1 MFEEVTVINQA
12 ETTNKEDSVSTEL
25 QNLSKPLF
33 IKIFFFLMTTYG
45 NSRPGTESIA
55 DPVAMLDP

>member
-33 IKIFFFLMTTYG
+33 IMFIFFKMATYG
-45 NSRPGTESIA
+45 NSHPGTESIA